1 MRISGDREAY
11 PHSDLTRQ
19 IIGAAIAVQK
29 SLGPGLDEK
38 LYENALSIELA
49 HLGISFS
56 QQPEFPVHYRER
68 FIGKLRPD
76 LIAENTVIIEIKVAE
91 SFTPSHDAQLLSYL
105 SITKLPLGLLL
116 NFKVTPLGKR
126 RLIAPTP

>member
-1 MRISGDREAY
+1 MRVSGNEEAY
-11 PHSDLTRQ
+11 PHADLTHQ

-38 LYENALSIELA
+38 LYESALCIELA
-49 HLGISFS
+49 HLGINFT
-56 QQPEFPVHYRER
+56 QQPEYPVHYRDR

-76 LIAENTVIIEIKVAE
+76 LIAEESVIIEIKVAE
-91 SFTPSHDAQLLSYL
+91 SFTPAHDSQLLSYL
-105 SITKLPLGLLL
+105 SITKLPIGLLL

-126 RLIAPTP
+126 RLIAPKS